1 MTARKSNA
9 LNVLPTAKNSRT
21 DRVFGRSH
29 SIVAFLFRVIKG
41 KPEAVLLV
49 AGLITSGLESKNRQS
64 LRLVFLEWFVD
75 PER

>member
-1 MTARKSNA
+1 MTARKRNA
-9 LNVLPTAKNSRT
+9 LSVLPTAKNSRT

-49 AGLITSGLESKNRQS
+49 ADSIPLALNLRTDRAFGLY
-64 LRLVFLEWFVD
+64 F
-75 PER
+75 